1 MTSIQHVSK
10 AANAKPQVRQ
20 RNASPGAKQKSDRD
34 QAHQPEATPSR
45 KAANE
50 AKVFASHEW
59 MEMLGWIFLLVATQ
73 LVMIIYTKRCTNQ
86 APLPLLL
93 CFAQFAISAILSG
106 IACSFRKGC
115 LWAPKAVLLDVL
127 PLSVVWTGGFIL
139 FNAAALHMSPG
150 MVNVIRCMEPVATV
164 SVGFLLGHRFRWQV
178 LATLLP
184 ICGGVAMASSSG
196 GSISSAGVC
205 FAMLSNLAF
214 CCRTFCLQRLQRN
227 KLNQLDDLAVFF
239 NVSGLSTF
247 LMPGLELAVEASEV
261 LPAVQSLMSRGRLW
275 SFGSDMLASSIAF
288 FFYQFIQ
295 LLVMSKLSPLAFSV
309 LTPIVKALMI
319 VTLTLCYGD
328 NISAFSASGIA
339 LSVGGGY
346 LFTRAKSVTEVA
358 KKAA

>member
-1 MTSIQHVSK
+1 
-10 AANAKPQVRQ
+10 
-20 RNASPGAKQKSDRD
+20 
-34 QAHQPEATPSR
+34 
-45 KAANE
+45 
-50 AKVFASHEW
+50 
-59 MEMLGWIFLLVATQ
+59 
-73 LVMIIYTKRCTNQ
+73 
-86 APLPLLL
+86 
-93 CFAQFAISAILSG
+93 
-106 IACSFRKGC
+106 
-115 LWAPKAVLLDVL
+115 
-127 PLSVVWTGGFIL
+127 
-139 FNAAALHMSPG
+139 
-150 MVNVIRCMEPVATV
+150 MEPVATV

-288 FFYQFIQ
+288 FFYQHPSWKIGDHTHRKEIYQ
-295 LLVMSKLSPLAFSV
+295 HLLQIGATLERAQGEQDIDALLERGEAILLRVNSIIASSAAAMYQPSMPGHPGLAHLPYGAPDPYLSAGIPHMPLNPV
-309 LTPIVKALMI
+309 HPIHPCLG
-319 VTLTLCYGD
+319 L
-328 NISAFSASGIA
+328 
-339 LSVGGGY
+339 
-346 LFTRAKSVTEVA
+346 
-358 KKAA
+358 